1 MNWLN
6 WISTFILAK
15 ICKKSVN
22 TFRQSKKIMG
32 FMNFSRLSRNFLT
45 RDLGLVLALFCL
57 TPLFGHSAAAQ
68 SSLPMGIE
76 QAIKRSGIPKDSIS
90 IAVSEIPSSAN
101 PKPESRTI
109 LNWRDEMA
117 MNPASTIKLLTTL
130 VALDILGPKY
140 RWRTELFTD
149 GAIKNGTLKGNIY
162 FVGHGDPKWIPEELD
177 RLTKQLRAL
186 GIQRIDGNLV
196 FDRSA
201 YAKQVMEEVTI
212 DGETLRAYNVPPD
225 PLLYAFRTLSFQINP
240 NKNGDGFQ
248 ISYTPKLARLSIQND
263 ILMSSA
269 PCDGAKRNLRLE
281 MVPNPL
287 ELASSQV
294 KNKSAIQWQAIFTG
308 ELAQNC
314 QGVTFNVVKFD
325 PDTFLTLGF
334 TAAWEEAG
342 GLWVRP
348 PRGQAGSVP
357 VYARP
362 LLSVEGLSLLEAA
375 KDINKFSNNVMA
387 RQVFLTLALEKM
399 GKPADIESAKGVV
412 QAWLNQ
418 RGLDFPELVIENG
431 SGLSRNEAIS
441 ARNLNSL
448 LISAQNLP
456 IAETFTAT
464 LPAAGSEGTMRN
476 RLITQLRKF
485 LHLKKKPEAR
495 IKTGSLNNVRTIS
508 GYVFS
513 KSGRIYAVTSFINDP
528 KANRGQEVH
537 DQLLTWLLED
547 GPDPKDAR

>member
-1 MNWLN
+1 MKFDRPNR
-6 WISTFILAK
+6 S
-15 ICKKSVN
+15 
-22 TFRQSKKIMG
+22 
-32 FMNFSRLSRNFLT
+32 FLT
-45 RDLGLVLALFCL
+45 QYLGLVLALFCF
-57 TPLFGHSAAAQ
+57 TPFLSHGAVAQ
-68 SSLPMGIE
+68 SSIPIGVE

-90 IAVSEIPSSAN
+90 IAVSAIPSAAN
-101 PKPESRTI
+101 PKPGSRQI
-109 LNWRDEMA
+109 LNWRDEVA

-140 RWRTELFTD
+140 RWKTELFTD

-177 RLTKQLRAL
+177 RLTKQLRDL
-186 GIQRIDGNLV
+186 GIQRIDGNLI

-212 DGETLRAYNVPPD
+212 DGETLRAYNVAPD
-225 PLLYAFRTLSFQINP
+225 PLLYAFRTLSFEINP
-240 NKNGDGFQ
+240 NKTGQGSQ
-248 ISYTPKLARLSIQND
+248 ISYTPKLARFTIQND
-263 ILMSSA
+263 ISMRPT
-269 PCDGAKRNLRLE
+269 PCDGTRRNLRLE
-281 MVPNPL
+281 IIPNPT
-287 ELASSQV
+287 EIASSQL
-294 KNKSAIQWQAIFTG
+294 KNKSAIQWKAVFSG
-308 ELAQNC
+308 ELSQKC
-314 QGVTFNVVKFD
+314 REITFNAVKFD

-334 TAAWEEAG
+334 TAAWEDAG

-348 PRGQAGSVP
+348 PSGQAGSVP

-362 LLSVEGLSLLEAA
+362 LLSFEGLSLLDATE
-375 KDINKFSNNVMA
+375 DINKLSNNVMA
-387 RQVFLTLALEKM
+387 RQVFLTLALEKV

-441 ARNLNSL
+441 ARHLNSL

-456 IAETFTAT
+456 IAEAFANT
-464 LPAAGSEGTMRN
+464 LPAAGSEGTMRH

-495 IKTGSLNNVRTIS
+495 IKTGSLNHVRTIS